1 MNVGALIALLKL
13 AQDAGVTGNGKK
25 ATFFDI
31 PPETKQ
37 IEDIRPVGDV
47 PTCGPNEN
55 LTWIPGSQKYV
66 AAWTVFYALLSK
78 YIARLSKDEWVR
90 WAKSRESDEELI
102 EILEGVIDEIESRMH
117 EMLENFQS
125 SFFGSLGAASKKM
138 DEATGQSTI
147 KAITKDNP
155 IMGLVAEMLMKRSG
169 LEGLIKPQNSDEIGV
184 KQPQKSARLGLK

>member
-1 MNVGALIALLKL
+1 MEITTVSLMLY
-13 AQDAGVTGNGKK
+13 
-25 ATFFDI
+25 F
-31 PPETKQ
+31 
-37 IEDIRPVGDV
+37 
-47 PTCGPNEN
+47 
-55 LTWIPGSQKYV
+55 

-102 EILEGVIDEIESRMH
+102 EILESVIDEIESRMH

-138 DEATGQSTI
+138 DDATGQSTI
-147 KAITKDNP
+147 KAITKDTP

-169 LEGLIKPQNSDEIGV
+169 LEGLIKTQNSDEIGV